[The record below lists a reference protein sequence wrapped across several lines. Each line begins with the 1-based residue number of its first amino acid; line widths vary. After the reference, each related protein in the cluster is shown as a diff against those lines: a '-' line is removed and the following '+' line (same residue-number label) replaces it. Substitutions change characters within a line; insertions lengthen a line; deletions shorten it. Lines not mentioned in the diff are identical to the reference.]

1 MPVPIHAILDYHPQ
15 ILSVMMKKLITYIVL
30 LSLLCACEETVPFN
44 ESVQN
49 ELNIFALAVTGQN
62 FKAYISHNL
71 PIDQGPNFYY
81 LDYSTFCDETQT
93 FFREN
98 LVVENANATIKVN
111 GSTSYSLTFNKSKHY
126 YSCDYIPNE
135 GDIIELRV
143 NAEGYPETSTQ
154 TTVSKS
160 LELSDFQ
167 YSVYYDEV
175 ATKEAHEWMKQHYDY
190 DVYGADSIMAISFS
204 FQDPVGAK
212 NYYRLKVRSVG
223 EYIGF
228 LGDTRYVICD
238 VFTSTDPIFHDNQL
252 NKGYGSWEPYFSNV
266 FDDHLIDGDRYTIN
280 VHSRK
285 RAETPSYTIIELQS
299 ISRDLYYFLKS
310 MQLYR
315 ISTDDVYST
324 PIGIYGNIDN
334 GWGIFGSVSKNTYVI
349 NR

>member
-1 MPVPIHAILDYHPQ
+1 MI
-15 ILSVMMKKLITYIVL
+15 KKLITYIVL
-30 LSLLCACEETVPFN
+30 LALLCACEETIPFN

-49 ELNIFALAVTGQN
+49 EINIFALAVTGQN

-81 LDYSTFCDETQT
+81 LDYSSFCDETET
-93 FFREN
+93 FFKEE
-98 LVVENANATIKVN
+98 LVMENANAIIRVN
-111 GSTSYSLTFNKSKHY
+111 GSASYPLTFNQSELY

-135 GDIIELRV
+135 GDVIEIQVR
-143 NAEGYPETSTQ
+143 AEGYPEASAQ
-154 TTVSKS
+154 TKVNKS
-160 LELSDFQ
+160 LELSDLQ
-167 YSVYYDEV
+167 YSVYYDE
-175 ATKEAHEWMKQHYDY
+175 AASKEEHEWMKRFSDY
-190 DVYGADSIMAISFS
+190 DVYGADSVMAISFS
-204 FQDPVGAK
+204 FQDPAGAK

-223 EYIGF
+223 EYLGF
-228 LGDTRYVICD
+228 LNDTCYCVSD
-238 VFTSTDPIFHDNQL
+238 VFTSTDPIFHDSQL
-252 NKGYGSWEPYFSNV
+252 IKGYGSWEPYFSNV
-266 FDDHLIDGDRYTIN
+266 FDDHLIDGDQYTVN

-285 RAETPSYTIIELQS
+285 RAESPSYTIIELQS

>member
-1 MPVPIHAILDYHPQ
+1 MI
-15 ILSVMMKKLITYIVL
+15 KKLITYIVL
-30 LSLLCACEETVPFN
+30 LALLCACEETIPFN

-49 ELNIFALAVTGQN
+49 EINIFALAVTGQN

-81 LDYSTFCDETQT
+81 LDYSSFCDETET
-93 FFREN
+93 FFKEE
-98 LVVENANATIKVN
+98 LVMENANAIIRVN
-111 GSTSYSLTFNKSKHY
+111 GSASYPLTFNQSELY
-126 YSCDYIPNE
+126 YRCDYIPNE
-135 GDIIELRV
+135 GDVIEIQVR
-143 NAEGYPETSTQ
+143 AEGYPEASAQ
-154 TTVSKS
+154 TKVNKS
-160 LELSDFQ
+160 LELSDLQ
-167 YSVYYDEV
+167 YSVYYDE
-175 ATKEAHEWMKQHYDY
+175 AASKEEHEWMKRFSDY
-190 DVYGADSIMAISFS
+190 DVYGADSVMAISFS
-204 FQDPVGAK
+204 FQDPAGAK

-223 EYIGF
+223 EYLGF
-228 LGDTRYVICD
+228 LNDTCYCVSD
-238 VFTSTDPIFHDNQL
+238 VFTSTDPIFHDSQL
-252 NKGYGSWEPYFSNV
+252 IKGYGSWEPYFSNV
-266 FDDHLIDGDRYTIN
+266 FDDHLIDGDQYTVN

-285 RAETPSYTIIELQS
+285 RAESPSYTIIELQS

>member
-1 MPVPIHAILDYHPQ
+1 MI
-15 ILSVMMKKLITYIVL
+15 KKLITYIVL
-30 LSLLCACEETVPFN
+30 LALLCACEETIPFN

-49 ELNIFALAVTGQN
+49 EINIFALAVTGQN

-81 LDYSTFCDETQT
+81 LDYSSFCDETET
-93 FFREN
+93 FFKEE
-98 LVVENANATIKVN
+98 LVMENANAIIRVN
-111 GSTSYSLTFNKSKHY
+111 GSASYPLTFNQSELY

-135 GDIIELRV
+135 GDVIEIQVR
-143 NAEGYPETSTQ
+143 AEGYPEASAQ
-154 TTVSKS
+154 TKVNKS
-160 LELSDFQ
+160 LELSDLQ
-167 YSVYYDEV
+167 YSVYYDE
-175 ATKEAHEWMKQHYDY
+175 AASKDEHEWMKRFSDY
-190 DVYGADSIMAISFS
+190 DVYGADSVMAISFS
-204 FQDPVGAK
+204 FQDPAGAK

-223 EYIGF
+223 EYLGF
-228 LGDTRYVICD
+228 LNDTCYCVSD
-238 VFTSTDPIFHDNQL
+238 VFTSTDPIFHDSQL
-252 NKGYGSWEPYFSNV
+252 IKGYGSWEPYFSNV
-266 FDDHLIDGDRYTIN
+266 FDDHLIDGDQYTVN

-285 RAETPSYTIIELQS
+285 RAESPSYTIIELQS

>member
-1 MPVPIHAILDYHPQ
+1 MI
-15 ILSVMMKKLITYIVL
+15 KKLITYIVL
-30 LSLLCACEETVPFN
+30 LALLCACEETIPFN

-49 ELNIFALAVTGQN
+49 EINIFALAVTGQN

-81 LDYSTFCDETQT
+81 LDYSSFCDETET
-93 FFREN
+93 FFKEK
-98 LVVENANATIKVN
+98 LVMENANAIIRVN
-111 GSTSYSLTFNKSKHY
+111 GSASYPLTFNQSELY

-135 GDIIELRV
+135 GDVIEIQVR
-143 NAEGYPETSTQ
+143 AEGYPEASAQ
-154 TTVSKS
+154 TKVNKS
-160 LELSDFQ
+160 LELSDLQ
-167 YSVYYDEV
+167 YSVYYDE
-175 ATKEAHEWMKQHYDY
+175 AASKEEHEWMKRFSDY
-190 DVYGADSIMAISFS
+190 DVYGADSVMAISFS
-204 FQDPVGAK
+204 FQDPAGAK

-223 EYIGF
+223 EYLGF
-228 LGDTRYVICD
+228 LNDTCYCVSD
-238 VFTSTDPIFHDNQL
+238 VFTSTDPIFHDSQL
-252 NKGYGSWEPYFSNV
+252 IKGYGSWEPYFSNV
-266 FDDHLIDGDRYTIN
+266 FDDHLIDGDQYTVN

-285 RAETPSYTIIELQS
+285 RAESPSYTIIELQS

>member
-1 MPVPIHAILDYHPQ
+1 MI
-15 ILSVMMKKLITYIVL
+15 KKLITYIVL
-30 LSLLCACEETVPFN
+30 LALLCACEETIPFN

-49 ELNIFALAVTGQN
+49 EINIFALAVTGQN

-81 LDYSTFCDETQT
+81 LDYSSFCDETET
-93 FFREN
+93 FFKEE
-98 LVVENANATIKVN
+98 LVMENANAIIRVN
-111 GSTSYSLTFNKSKHY
+111 GSASYPLTFNQSELY

-135 GDIIELRV
+135 GDVIEIQVR
-143 NAEGYPETSTQ
+143 AEGYPEASAQ
-154 TTVSKS
+154 TKVNKS
-160 LELSDFQ
+160 LELSDLQ
-167 YSVYYDEV
+167 YSVYYDE
-175 ATKEAHEWMKQHYDY
+175 AASKEEHEWMKRFSDY
-190 DVYGADSIMAISFS
+190 DVYGADSVMAISFS
-204 FQDPVGAK
+204 FQDPAGAK

-223 EYIGF
+223 EYLGF
-228 LGDTRYVICD
+228 LNDTCYCVSD
-238 VFTSTDPIFHDNQL
+238 VFTSTDPIFHDSQL
-252 NKGYGSWEPYFSNV
+252 IKGYGSWEPYFSNV
-266 FDDHLIDGDRYTIN
+266 FDDHLIDGAQYTVN

-285 RAETPSYTIIELQS
+285 RAESPSYTIIELQS

>member
-1 MPVPIHAILDYHPQ
+1 MI
-15 ILSVMMKKLITYIVL
+15 KKLITYIVL
-30 LSLLCACEETVPFN
+30 LALLCACEETIPFN

-49 ELNIFALAVTGQN
+49 EINIFALAVTGQN

-81 LDYSTFCDETQT
+81 LDYSSFCDETET
-93 FFREN
+93 FFKEE
-98 LVVENANATIKVN
+98 LVMENANAIIRVN
-111 GSTSYSLTFNKSKHY
+111 GSASYPLTFNQSELY

-135 GDIIELRV
+135 GDVIEIQVR
-143 NAEGYPETSTQ
+143 AEGYPEASAQ
-154 TTVSKS
+154 TKVNKS
-160 LELSDFQ
+160 LELSDLQ
-167 YSVYYDEV
+167 YSVYYDE
-175 ATKEAHEWMKQHYDY
+175 AASKEEHEWMKRFSDY
-190 DVYGADSIMAISFS
+190 DVYGADSVMAISFS
-204 FQDPVGAK
+204 FQDPAGAK

-223 EYIGF
+223 EYLGF
-228 LGDTRYVICD
+228 LNDTCYCVSD
-238 VFTSTDPIFHDNQL
+238 VFTSTDPIFHDSQL
-252 NKGYGSWEPYFSNV
+252 IKGYGSWEPYFSNV
-266 FDDHLIDGDRYTIN
+266 FDDHLIDGDQYTVN

-285 RAETPSYTIIELQS
+285 RAESPSYTIIELQS

-349 NR
+349 

>member
-1 MPVPIHAILDYHPQ
+1 MI
-15 ILSVMMKKLITYIVL
+15 KKLITYIVL
-30 LSLLCACEETVPFN
+30 LALLCACEETIPFN

-49 ELNIFALAVTGQN
+49 EINIFALAVTGQN

-81 LDYSTFCDETQT
+81 LDYSSFCDETET
-93 FFREN
+93 FFKEE
-98 LVVENANATIKVN
+98 LVMENANAIIRVN
-111 GSTSYSLTFNKSKHY
+111 GSASYPLTFNQSELY

-135 GDIIELRV
+135 GDVIEIQVR
-143 NAEGYPETSTQ
+143 AEGYPEASAQ
-154 TTVSKS
+154 TKVNKS
-160 LELSDFQ
+160 LELSDLQ
-167 YSVYYDEV
+167 YSVYYDE
-175 ATKEAHEWMKQHYDY
+175 AASKEEHEWMKRFSDY
-190 DVYGADSIMAISFS
+190 DVYGADSVMAISFS
-204 FQDPVGAK
+204 FQDPAGAK

-223 EYIGF
+223 EYLGF
-228 LGDTRYVICD
+228 MNDTCYCVSD
-238 VFTSTDPIFHDNQL
+238 VFTSTDPIFHDSQL
-252 NKGYGSWEPYFSNV
+252 IKGYGSWEPYFSNV
-266 FDDHLIDGDRYTIN
+266 FDDHLIDGDQYTVN

-285 RAETPSYTIIELQS
+285 RAESPSYTIIELQS

>member
-1 MPVPIHAILDYHPQ
+1 MI
-15 ILSVMMKKLITYIVL
+15 KKLITYIVL
-30 LSLLCACEETVPFN
+30 LALLCACEETIPFN

-49 ELNIFALAVTGQN
+49 EINIFALAVTGQN

-81 LDYSTFCDETQT
+81 LDYSSFCDETET
-93 FFREN
+93 FFKEE
-98 LVVENANATIKVN
+98 LVMENANAIIRVN
-111 GSTSYSLTFNKSKHY
+111 GSASYPLTFNQSELY

-135 GDIIELRV
+135 GDIIEIQVR
-143 NAEGYPETSTQ
+143 AEGYPEASAQ
-154 TTVSKS
+154 TKVNKS
-160 LELSDFQ
+160 LELSDLQ
-167 YSVYYDEV
+167 YSVYYDE
-175 ATKEAHEWMKQHYDY
+175 AASKEEHEWMKRFSDY
-190 DVYGADSIMAISFS
+190 DVYGADSVMAISFS
-204 FQDPVGAK
+204 FQDPAGAK

-223 EYIGF
+223 EYLGF
-228 LGDTRYVICD
+228 LNDTCYCVSD
-238 VFTSTDPIFHDNQL
+238 VFTSTDPIFHDSQL
-252 NKGYGSWEPYFSNV
+252 IKGYGSWEPYFSNV
-266 FDDHLIDGDRYTIN
+266 FDDHLIDGDQYTVN

-285 RAETPSYTIIELQS
+285 RAESPSYTIIELQS

>member
-1 MPVPIHAILDYHPQ
+1 MI
-15 ILSVMMKKLITYIVL
+15 KKLITYIVL
-30 LSLLCACEETVPFN
+30 LALLCACEETIPFN

-49 ELNIFALAVTGQN
+49 EINIFALAVTGQN

-81 LDYSTFCDETQT
+81 LDYSSFCDETET
-93 FFREN
+93 FFKEE
-98 LVVENANATIKVN
+98 LVMENANAIIRVN
-111 GSTSYSLTFNKSKHY
+111 GSASYPLTFNQSELY

-135 GDIIELRV
+135 GDVIEIQVR
-143 NAEGYPETSTQ
+143 AEGYPEASAQ
-154 TTVSKS
+154 TKVNKS
-160 LELSDFQ
+160 LELSDLQ
-167 YSVYYDEV
+167 YSVSYDE
-175 ATKEAHEWMKQHYDY
+175 AASKEEHEWMKRFSDY
-190 DVYGADSIMAISFS
+190 DVYGADSVMAISFS
-204 FQDPVGAK
+204 FQDPAGAK

-223 EYIGF
+223 EYLGF
-228 LGDTRYVICD
+228 LNDTCYCVSD
-238 VFTSTDPIFHDNQL
+238 VFTSTDPIFHDSQL
-252 NKGYGSWEPYFSNV
+252 IKGYGSWEPYFSNV
-266 FDDHLIDGDRYTIN
+266 FDDHLIDGDQYTVN

-285 RAETPSYTIIELQS
+285 RAESPSYTIIELQS

>member
-1 MPVPIHAILDYHPQ
+1 
-15 ILSVMMKKLITYIVL
+15 MMKKLITSIL
-30 LSLLCACEETVPFN
+30 LLTLLCGCEKTIPFN
-44 ESVQN
+44 ETVQK

-81 LDYSTFCDETQT
+81 YDYSTFCDETK
-93 FFREN
+93 FFFKEN
-98 LVVENANATIKVN
+98 MVVENANAIIRVN
-111 GSTSYSLTFNKSKHY
+111 GSASYPLTFNESELY

-135 GDIIELRV
+135 GDVIEIQV
-143 NAEGYPETSTQ
+143 TAEGFPKASAQ

-160 LELSDFQ
+160 LELSDLQF
-167 YSVYYDEV
+167 SVYYDE
-175 ATKEAHEWMKQHYDY
+175 AASKEDREWMRRFFDY
-190 DVYGADSIMAISFS
+190 DVYGADSIMVISFS
-204 FQDPVGAK
+204 FLDPAGAK

-223 EYIGF
+223 EFIGI
-228 LGDTRYVICD
+228 LNDTRYCVSD

-266 FDDHLIDGDRYTIN
+266 FDDHLMDGNRYYVT

-285 RAETPSYTIIELQS
+285 RVETPSYTIIELQS

>member
-1 MPVPIHAILDYHPQ
+1 MI
-15 ILSVMMKKLITYIVL
+15 KKLITYIVL
-30 LSLLCACEETVPFN
+30 LALLCACEETIPFN

-49 ELNIFALAVTGQN
+49 EINIFALAVTGQN
-62 FKAYISHNL
+62 FKVYISHNL

-81 LDYSTFCDETQT
+81 LDYSSFCDETET
-93 FFREN
+93 FFKEE
-98 LVVENANATIKVN
+98 LVMENANAIIRVN
-111 GSTSYSLTFNKSKHY
+111 GSASYPLTFNQSELY

-135 GDIIELRV
+135 GDVIEIQVR
-143 NAEGYPETSTQ
+143 AEGYPEASAQ
-154 TTVSKS
+154 TKVNKS
-160 LELSDFQ
+160 LELSDLQ
-167 YSVYYDEV
+167 YSVYYDE
-175 ATKEAHEWMKQHYDY
+175 AASKEEHEWMKRFSDY

-204 FQDPVGAK
+204 FQDPAGAK

-223 EYIGF
+223 EYLGF
-228 LGDTRYVICD
+228 LNDTCYCVSD
-238 VFTSTDPIFHDNQL
+238 VFTSTDPIFHDSQL
-252 NKGYGSWEPYFSNV
+252 IKGYGSWEPYFSNV
-266 FDDHLIDGDRYTIN
+266 FDDHLIDGDRYTVN

-285 RAETPSYTIIELQS
+285 RAESPSYTIIELQS

>member
-1 MPVPIHAILDYHPQ
+1 
-15 ILSVMMKKLITYIVL
+15 MMKKLITSIL
-30 LSLLCACEETVPFN
+30 LLTLLCGCEKTIPFN
-44 ESVQN
+44 ETVQK

-81 LDYSTFCDETQT
+81 YDYSTFCDETK
-93 FFREN
+93 FFFKEN
-98 LVVENANATIKVN
+98 MVVENANATIRVN
-111 GSTSYSLTFNKSKHY
+111 GSASYLLTFNESELY

-135 GDIIELRV
+135 GDVIEIQV
-143 NAEGYPETSTQ
+143 TAEGFPEASAQ

-160 LELSDFQ
+160 LELSDLQF
-167 YSVYYDEV
+167 SVYYDE
-175 ATKEAHEWMKQHYDY
+175 AASKEEHEWMKRFFDY

-204 FQDPVGAK
+204 FQDPPGAK

-223 EYIGF
+223 EYLGF
-228 LGDTRYVICD
+228 LNEICYCVSD
-238 VFTSTDPIFHDNQL
+238 VFTSTDPIFHDSQL
-252 NKGYGSWEPYFSNV
+252 VKGYGSWEPYFSNV
-266 FDDHLIDGDRYTIN
+266 FDDHLIDGNRYTIN

-285 RAETPSYTIIELQS
+285 RAESPSYTIIELQS